1 MSHPRGKDRGRP
13 KRSSEVS
20 LANCREL
27 DRDSDVPLYYQLGE
41 ALFEAV
47 ETAPWREGAQFPT
60 ERELEEQF
68 KVSRVVVRRALELLE
83 GDGAII
89 RKQGSGAYVAPRRR
103 SVSVFG
109 LIETLTARRRQVSVE
124 VFKAREGQPD
134 TAVAKLLQLGD
145 GEARVCHVTAT
156 LEMDGEAIGL
166 INSHTPVTRLPW
178 VLAVVQSN
186 SKRAPTLGDL
196 GITLTRSEVLIE
208 HTFFSDWGGPKLRQ
222 NAGDPAWMVRLIQFG
237 TTPNTD
243 KEVPLEFARIFYPAR
258 RTKIGVTLKR

>member
-1 MSHPRGKDRGRP
+1 VSHPRRKDRGRP

-20 LANCREL
+20 LASSREL
-27 DRDSDVPLYYQLGE
+27 DRNSDVPLYYQLGAALLE
-41 ALFEAV
+41 AL
-47 ETAPWREGAQFPT
+47 ETAPWREGARFPT

-89 RKQGSGAYVAPRRR
+89 RRQGSGAFVAPRRR

-109 LIETLTARRRQVSVE
+109 LVEALAGRRRQVSVE
-124 VFKAREGQPD
+124 VSKAREEQPD
-134 TAVAKLLQLGD
+134 AAVAKLLQLGG

-156 LEMDGEAIGL
+156 LEVDGEPIAL
-166 INSHTPVTRLPW
+166 INSHTSVARLPW

-186 SKRAPTLGDL
+186 SKRARSLSDQGV
-196 GITLTRSEVLIE
+196 TLTRSEVLIE

-222 NAGDPAWMVRLIQFG
+222 NAGDPAWMIRLIQFG
-237 TTPNTD
+237 TTPGSD

-258 RTKIGVTLKR
+258 RTKIGFTLKR